1 MEADKSQNRSFG
13 NFQDVDEINLL
24 DYLLVLVRHKKR
36 IFVTGATAFVL
47 GCVITLLMPNVY
59 TATARIMPPPDQD
72 STLSSLLGG
81 MGGLASLAGVSLGQ
95 NSGDLYVGMLQSRTV
110 SDALID
116 RFELM
121 KVYDEDYRVKA
132 YDKLADHVSISVDKD
147 SGIISVGVEDED
159 PQRAAAMANE
169 YVADLQRLNLKLSMS
184 SAGKERAFLENRL
197 KLVKRDLAQA
207 EDRLKDFKEKHQA
220 ISIDDQATAIID
232 AIAQLKAQ
240 LSSQEVQLGVLRSY
254 QTERNPEVGTLK
266 EGIAQ
271 LKDQIR
277 RLEQSPAGKKVS
289 GDIFI
294 PTSEVPDLGIQY
306 ARLMRDFKVQETL
319 FELLTK
325 QYEISKINE
334 ARNTSTIQVLDHATV
349 PDKKS
354 KPKRAL
360 IVLLITFS
368 AGFLAVISAFV
379 GDYLTKMP
387 EEDRDRWAEIKR
399 EARFEF
405 RRRKKGKNGN

>member
-1 MEADKSQNRSFG
+1 
-13 NFQDVDEINLL
+13 
-24 DYLLVLVRHKKR
+24 
-36 IFVTGATAFVL
+36 
-47 GCVITLLMPNVY
+47 
-59 TATARIMPPPDQD
+59 
-72 STLSSLLGG
+72 
-81 MGGLASLAGVSLGQ
+81 
-95 NSGDLYVGMLQSRTV
+95 MLQSRTV
-110 SDALID
+110 SDVLID

-254 QTERNPEVGTLK
+254 QTRMQSRGRNLE

-306 ARLMRDFKVQETL
+306 ARLMWDFKVQQTL
-319 FELLTK
+319 F
-325 QYEISKINE
+325 YC
-334 ARNTSTIQVLDHATV
+334 
-349 PDKKS
+349 
-354 KPKRAL
+354 
-360 IVLLITFS
+360 
-368 AGFLAVISAFV
+368 
-379 GDYLTKMP
+379 
-387 EEDRDRWAEIKR
+387 
-399 EARFEF
+399 
-405 RRRKKGKNGN
+405 